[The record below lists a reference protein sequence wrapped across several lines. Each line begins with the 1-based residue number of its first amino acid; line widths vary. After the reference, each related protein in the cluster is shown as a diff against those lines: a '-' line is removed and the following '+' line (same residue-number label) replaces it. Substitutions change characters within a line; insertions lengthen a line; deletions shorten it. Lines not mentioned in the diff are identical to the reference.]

1 MCLRN
6 LILHNNIKRFIVPL
20 LEKRNQI
27 CTTYIFPFKTPLP
40 QHHVSTQCHDNMP
53 VRPSSQWWRL
63 SLSGK
68 WPGWRSRWLSDG
80 VFPPESRPS
89 IQVPEAPLVRS
100 LPPSSSPFHTASR
113 GQTRAWT
120 GTGRWTSRMKNLEK
134 RESEAQLQRTGWENR
149 DKWLEERESPLRLWF
164 AFPFTSS
171 CSSPA
176 ITSAS
181 FVLFCI
187 SSEASKLCSTEKTC
201 CLDTTGSS
209 YLVNQVRRLT

>member
-53 VRPSSQWWRL
+53 VRPSSRWWRL

-120 GTGRWTSRMKNLEK
+120 GTGRWTPRMKNLEK
-134 RESEAQLQRTGWENR
+134 RESEAQLQRGQGGKTGTSGLR
-149 DKWLEERESPLRLWF
+149 KESHLSGYGLPFRSHPPAPVLRSL
-164 AFPFTSS
+164 PPPSS
-171 CSSPA
+171 Y
-176 ITSAS
+176 SAS
-181 FVLFCI
+181 LLRHRNCAPLKRPAVWTPL
-187 SSEASKLCSTEKTC
+187 A
-201 CLDTTGSS
+201 
-209 YLVNQVRRLT
+209 RRTLWTRWGD